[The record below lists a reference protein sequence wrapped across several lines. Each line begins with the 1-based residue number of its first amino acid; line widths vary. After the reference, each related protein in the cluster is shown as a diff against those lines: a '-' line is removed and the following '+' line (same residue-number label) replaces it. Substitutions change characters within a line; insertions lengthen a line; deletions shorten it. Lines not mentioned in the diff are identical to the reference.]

1 MANWLLLA
9 ESSLLRLAT
18 PGQKQSWSFY
28 KAGAISWQLK
38 AASLRDANAAECPLR
53 CPLSLLH
60 GHMSWLMP
68 SAASKQQTDEKP
80 AAPFP
85 TPDTCQQ
92 ALALAPH
99 PRPSYAHHVSY
110 KHPCELPASS
120 IPTEYLPSRHVP
132 PHRARPRLHPPEH
145 EIEARQYSDPQ
156 RLLGSARYM
165 TAGQFRPTT
174 PSAPR

>member
-68 SAASKQQTDEKP
+68 SAASKQQTDEISV
-80 AAPFP
+80 APFP
-85 TPDTCQQ
+85 SPDIFQR
-92 ALALAPH
+92 ARALAPPLH
-99 PRPSYAHHVSY
+99 PANAHHVSY
-110 KHPCELPASS
+110 KPQCEHLASS
-120 IPTEYLPSRHVP
+120 PPIECPPSQHAP
-132 PHRARPRLHPPEH
+132 LHRAKHRPYP
-145 EIEARQYSDPQ
+145 
-156 RLLGSARYM
+156 
-165 TAGQFRPTT
+165 
-174 PSAPR
+174 